1 MHVTNHVQ
9 KWSKMAARSWWTS
22 LCRLTRSPP
31 VFGRQYHQSYMT
43 HHWYRTVRV
52 RMLFNASFQQH
63 DGSTLTDEGAPQ
75 QIEEYSHDSPRNA
88 STVVLQDETLQVPKA
103 PSSHSSSS
111 FLYDELAS
119 KFINC
124 MMWDG
129 KKYLSQKLFKGALEI
144 IKQRQLSRKVAGEKG
159 VVELDPMM
167 VFHQAVNNAKP
178 LMGTIS
184 VKKGGKVYQV
194 PVGLP
199 DKRRHFLAIKWLITA
214 ARERK
219 GKAGMAQNLAAE
231 LLDAYNNT
239 GTVIKQKQ
247 DLHRLAE
254 VNRAFAHYRWL

>member
-1 MHVTNHVQ
+1 MLGHHCHQLSVT
-9 KWSKMAARSWWTS
+9 
-22 LCRLTRSPP
+22 
-31 VFGRQYHQSYMT
+31 QYG
-43 HHWYRTVRV
+43 YRTVRS
-52 RMLFNASFQQH
+52 RMLFNTDCQQQH
-63 DGSTLTDEGAPQ
+63 VANGRAAVD
-75 QIEEYSHDSPRNA
+75 A
-88 STVVLQDETLQVPKA
+88 STSQHQEEENSTSSSRHPSTMAVQDEPLQVPKA
-103 PSSHSSSS
+103 PSSHQSSS
-111 FLYDELAS
+111 FLYDELAT

-144 IKQRQLSRKVAGEKG
+144 IKQKQLGQQVAGSKG
-159 VVELDPMM
+159 VELDPMV
-167 VFHQAVNNAKP
+167 VFHQAVSNAKP

-199 DKRRHFLAIKWLITA
+199 ENRRRFLAIKWLITA

-219 GKAGMAQNLAAE
+219 GKAGMSQNVAAE

-239 GTVIKQKQ
+239 GAVIKKKQ

-254 VNRAFAHYRWL
+254 VNRAFAHYRWM